1 MKGSPVTRIAM
12 HLKQHIVGYV
22 ALFVALGGT
31 SYAAASLPPGSVGG
45 AQIRNHSIAAAKL
58 DPSSITGSVRAWAIV
73 GSAGRVLA
81 GGGRPRVGNP
91 PVPGSYEVRWG
102 VRISS
107 RCATVATIDD
117 AHSPTTE
124 RIPISGNPSQPVT
137 AGYAVANTTGGAHS
151 TTFVTTFNQQGAL
164 TPLGFDVAVVC

>member
-12 HLKQHIVGYV
+12 HLKHHIVGYV

-31 SYAAASLPPGSVGG
+31 SYAAASLPPDSVGG
-45 AQIRNHSIAAAKL
+45 AQFRNHAMTPAKL
-58 DPSSITGSVRAWAIV
+58 DPTSTTGSIRAWAIV
-73 GSAGRVLA
+73 GSRGHVLA

-102 VRISS
+102 AKVNS
-107 RCATVATIDD
+107 RCATVVTINS

-164 TPLGFDVAVVC
+164 TPLGFDLAVVC